1 MTVACAAPIADARS
15 PEAVLNALRGD
26 GLRVST
32 ARRAVVATLFSAE
45 RPLSAEQI
53 SAGLDGGGGMPI
65 DLASAYRCL
74 ETLERLGLVRHFHAG
89 HAPGR
94 YLLAD
99 GVEREFLACERC
111 GDLREVPP
119 AALDL
124 IRAEIGERLGYE
136 VRFAHFPMVGVCPDC
151 AGRPG

>member
-1 MTVACAAPIADARS
+1 MACAAPIANARS
-15 PEAVLNALRGD
+15 PEAVLNALRGE

-53 SAGLDGGGGMPI
+53 ATGLDGRGVPV

-94 YLLAD
+94 YLLAE

-111 GDLREVPP
+111 GDLQEIPA

-124 IRAEIGERLGYE
+124 IRAEIGGRLGYE
-136 VRFAHFPMVGVCPDC
+136 VTFAHFPMVGVCPAC
-151 AGRPG
+151 VGGAG

>member
-15 PEAVLNALRGD
+15 PEAVLNALRGE

-45 RPLSAEQI
+45 MPLSAEQI
-53 SAGLDGGGGMPI
+53 AAGPDRGAVPV
-65 DLASAYRCL
+65 DLASVYRCL

-94 YLLAD
+94 YQLAD
-99 GVEREFLACERC
+99 GVERGLLACEHC
-111 GDLREVPP
+111 GDLQEVPA

-136 VRFAHFPMVGVCPDC
+136 VTFAHFPMVGVCPDC
-151 AGRPG
+151 AGRAG